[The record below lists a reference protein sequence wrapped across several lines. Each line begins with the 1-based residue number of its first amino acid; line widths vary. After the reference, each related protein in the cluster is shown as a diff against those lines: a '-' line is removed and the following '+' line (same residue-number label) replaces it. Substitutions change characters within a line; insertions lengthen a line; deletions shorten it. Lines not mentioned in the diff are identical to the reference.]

1 MQEAPGQ
8 RQPQNPYRSVGIV
21 VSLCLHLLL
30 LGLFGLS
37 CLTRKPPQPPL
48 PIDVEFLELP
58 GGGAAP
64 APQAPQPEPQPEP
77 PKPEP
82 EPQPEPPKPEPE
94 PQPDPPKPEPE
105 PQPEPPKPEP
115 EPQPEP
121 PKPKK
126 PEPPKPKKPEPPK
139 PKKPKKPTLEERL
152 RNAQIAKPEKPK
164 APQKSTKELE
174 RQLQERMRRSE
185 SNLTRPSVSAPS
197 GGNPNPGLRGAQLNA
212 YQNYLVSCLQP
223 AMQPLWEELGPEA
236 LRNAPR
242 PVQVTVTIT
251 PEGRL
256 LLGVVSRPS
265 DVDAMNRAAQALLQR
280 MQGMQLPPLSRTGLP
295 TQGSLKFVVNLEYR
309 LQTSR

>member
-94 PQPDPPKPEPE
+94 PQP
-105 PQPEPPKPEP
+105 
-115 EPQPEP
+115 EP

-126 PEPPKPKKPEPPK
+126 PEPPKPA
-139 PKKPKKPTLEERL
+139 KPKKPTLEERL
-152 RNAQIAKPEKPK
+152 RNAQTAKPEKPK

>member
-94 PQPDPPKPEPE
+94 PQP
-105 PQPEPPKPEP
+105 EPP
-115 EPQPEP
+115 
-121 PKPKK
+121 K

-139 PKKPKKPTLEERL
+139 PSKPKKPTLEERL
-152 RNAQIAKPEKPK
+152 RNAQTAKPEKPK

>member
-1 MQEAPGQ
+1 M
-8 RQPQNPYRSVGIV
+8 
-21 VSLCLHLLL
+21 
-30 LGLFGLS
+30 
-37 CLTRKPPQPPL
+37 
-48 PIDVEFLELP
+48 
-58 GGGAAP
+58 
-64 APQAPQPEPQPEP
+64 
-77 PKPEP
+77 
-82 EPQPEPPKPEPE
+82 
-94 PQPDPPKPEPE
+94 
-105 PQPEPPKPEP
+105 
-115 EPQPEP
+115 
-121 PKPKK
+121 
-126 PEPPKPKKPEPPK
+126 
-139 PKKPKKPTLEERL
+139 
-152 RNAQIAKPEKPK
+152 RNAQTAKPEKPK

>member
-64 APQAPQPEPQPEP
+64 APQAPQPEP
-77 PKPEP
+77 KPE
-82 EPQPEPPKPEPE
+82 
-94 PQPDPPKPEPE
+94 PPKPEPE

-139 PKKPKKPTLEERL
+139 PAKPKKPTLEERL
-152 RNAQIAKPEKPK
+152 RNAQTAKPEKPK

>member
-1 MQEAPGQ
+1 M
-8 RQPQNPYRSVGIV
+8 
-21 VSLCLHLLL
+21 
-30 LGLFGLS
+30 
-37 CLTRKPPQPPL
+37 
-48 PIDVEFLELP
+48 EFLELP

-77 PKPEP
+77 PQPEPEPQPEPPQPEP
-82 EPQPEPPKPEPE
+82 EPQPEPPKPA
-94 PQPDPPKPEPE
+94 K
-105 PQPEPPKPEP
+105 PEPPKPA
-115 EPQPEP
+115 
-121 PKPKK
+121 K

-139 PKKPKKPTLEERL
+139 PAKPKKPTLEERL
-152 RNAQIAKPEKPK
+152 RNAQTAKPEKPK

-280 MQGMQLPPLSRTGLP
+280 MQGMQLPPFSRTGLP

>member
-82 EPQPEPPKPEPE
+82 EPQPEPPKP
-94 PQPDPPKPEPE
+94 
-105 PQPEPPKPEP
+105 
-115 EPQPEP
+115 
-121 PKPKK
+121 KK
-126 PEPPKPKKPEPPK
+126 PEPPKPA
-139 PKKPKKPTLEERL
+139 KPKKPTLEERL
-152 RNAQIAKPEKPK
+152 RNAQTAKPEKPK

>member
-77 PKPEP
+77 P
-82 EPQPEPPKPEPE
+82 
-94 PQPDPPKPEPE
+94 
-105 PQPEPPKPEP
+105 QPEPPKPEP

-139 PKKPKKPTLEERL
+139 PAKPKKPTLEERL
-152 RNAQIAKPEKPK
+152 RNAQTAKPEKPK

>member
-77 PKPEP
+77 PQPEP
-82 EPQPEPPKPEPE
+82 EPPKPEPPKPEPE
-94 PQPDPPKPEPE
+94 P
-105 PQPEPPKPEP
+105 
-115 EPQPEP
+115 
-121 PKPKK
+121 K

-139 PKKPKKPTLEERL
+139 PSKPKKPTLEERL
-152 RNAQIAKPEKPK
+152 RNAQTAKPEKPK